1 MLFYVDNGCPNCHG
15 IVSDERLHKGL
26 PCNKCLPEDLKPSKN
41 DIVTVCDL
49 LKSNSSLKEFKIFC
63 EVEHKVKE
71 FKKIF
76 SEILKTSPS
85 SLQISWAKRF
95 FLGESFAIVAP
106 TGTGKTTFGLISS
119 ILTSKKALIIVPTKM
134 LVKQVEDRLYN
145 YLDKIK
151 NPSLKQKK
159 ILAYTGAK
167 KEKELLEKENFD
179 IFVCTSAFMHRNFD
193 LLKVIDFSFIFV
205 DDVDSF
211 LKSSKNVD
219 NLFLLLGFSEKEIEL
234 ALKRNKNEEDY
245 EELLKIKEEHK
256 NKLKQLIISSATL
269 KPKTNRVLLFQNLL
283 GFEITRFVSTLR
295 KVIDTYLPVD
305 FKEITNSKEE
315 TQRKKDLIFY
325 KLLNQAENLIK
336 ELKEGGLLFVEESFG
351 KSYVELAVHYLREKG
366 FKVVSYLEVSET
378 ELLEKLKNQE
388 ADVAIGLCHIGNPLV
403 RGVDLPEVL
412 RYAIFLGVP
421 KHIFPLTAGKEG
433 FSLSISP
440 QFLHNILLSLMPL
453 FSDEERI
460 TAISY
465 VSYLK
470 KYLTLKEEQ
479 VPQYEGLYKKI
490 LSIKEFLESKL
501 NDAEFIKRLEESE
514 EVFLERDEGGNY
526 NVIVGNASSYLQA
539 SGRVS
544 RLTTR
549 GLLPGLS
556 IILVDNFKALNSLK
570 KRLRFYLGD
579 EIELKEIDLKQA
591 VELDT
596 QIKEERKRL
605 KKEKIDFKNYL
616 IIVESPHKA
625 KTIANFFGKP
635 SIRRL
640 KNVWVYEI
648 PMENTLLSICASLG
662 HVFNLSRK
670 KGIFGILQEN
680 GSFYPVFGT
689 IKINKETGEQ
699 YVDEDLKNK
708 NGIFDKGEIIE
719 VLRTLAFCADGAF
732 VASDPDAEGEK
743 IAYDL
748 YISLKPFQPNIKRL
762 EFHEV
767 TERALRKA
775 LESPQEISLPR
786 VKAQLARRVAD
797 RWVGFS
803 LSQQLWKI
811 FKKHYLSA
819 GRVQTPVLGWII
831 ERAELAKQYKYRIT
845 FELNNHRFSI
855 ELEDQKLAKQVQKE
869 LSNLVVK
876 EIKKFED
883 EISPPPP
890 YTTDTV
896 LEDAFHFFKF
906 SSAYTMQLLQELFEL
921 GLITYHRTDSTR
933 ISEVGRYQ
941 VAKPYVTQTLGEEYF
956 YPREWY
962 SEGAH
967 EGIRPTRPWD
977 LAEIKLRVAH
987 GLLTFKNPKDS
998 FKLYDIIFRRFMAS
1012 QTRKTKVLKGVFEF
1026 KVPSYS
1032 WEETLILEILQ
1043 PGYEYFW
1050 TKPQVFKMTDTFSPE
1065 NIQLTKVPKVFLFNQ
1080 GSLIQEMKKRGLGR
1094 PSTYAEIVSTLLHRY
1109 YVYELKNGGLVPT
1122 ALGKEVYNYLKNNYS
1137 EYVSEEFTREL
1148 EEFMDDVEKGKKDWI
1163 EICHKLLP
1171 LLKILKVIE
1180 E

>member
-1 MLFYVDNGCPNCHG
+1 MLFYVANGCPNCHN
-15 IVSDERLHKGL
+15 IISDERLFKGL
-26 PCNKCLPEDLKPSKN
+26 PCDKCLDEESKLSQFNINEICYILDSQKTLKDLK
-41 DIVTVCDL
+41 VY
-49 LKSNSSLKEFKIFC
+49 C
-63 EVEHKVKE
+63 EVEKKVKI
-71 FKKIF
+71 FKEIF
-76 SEILKTSPS
+76 NQILKTSPS
-85 SLQISWAKRF
+85 SLQIGWAKRF

-106 TGTGKTTFGLISS
+106 TGTGKSTFGLISS
-119 ILTSKKALIIVPTKM
+119 ILTTKKALIIVPTKM
-134 LVKQVEDRLYN
+134 LVKQVEERLYN
-145 YLDKIK
+145 YLEKIK
-151 NPSLKQKK
+151 EPYLKTKR
-159 ILAYTGAK
+159 ILSYTGTK
-167 KEKELLEKENFD
+167 KEKELLEQGKFN
-179 IFVCTSAFMHRNFD
+179 IFICTSAFMHRNFD
-193 LLKVIDFSFIFV
+193 LLKNIDFSFIFV

-211 LKSSKNVD
+211 LKSGKNVD
-219 NLFLLLGFSEKEIEL
+219 NLFLLLGFSKKEIEL
-234 ALKRNKNEEDY
+234 ALKRNKNEKDY
-245 EELLKIKEEHK
+245 EKLLKIKEKHK
-256 NKLKQLIISSATL
+256 NKLKQLIVSSATL

-295 KVIDTYLPVD
+295 KVIDSYISVD
-305 FKEITNSKEE
+305 LNNLEKENSKD
-315 TQRKKDLIFY
+315 KKDLIFY
-325 KLLNQAENLIK
+325 KLLEEAEKLIK
-336 ELKEGGLLFVEESFG
+336 YLKEGGLLFIEEAFG
-351 KSYVELAVHYLREKG
+351 RSYVEIATNYLKDKG
-366 FKVVSYLEVSET
+366 YKVISYLEAKEKD
-378 ELLEKLKNQE
+378 LLNALKNKE
-388 ADVAIGLCHIGNPLV
+388 VDVAIGLCHISNPLV
-403 RGVDLPEVL
+403 RGVDLPEIL
-412 RYAIFLGVP
+412 RYVIFLGVP
-421 KHIFPLTAGKEG
+421 KHVFPLSKSKEG

-440 QFLHNILLSLMPL
+440 QFLHNITLSLMPL
-453 FSDEERI
+453 FEDEERI
-460 TAISY
+460 TALSY
-465 VSYLK
+465 IAYLK
-470 KYLTLKEEQ
+470 RYLTLKEEQ
-479 VPQYEGLYKKI
+479 VSQYEGLYKKI

-501 NDAEFIKRLEESE
+501 NNSEFIKKLEKSD
-514 EVFLERDEGGNY
+514 EVFLERDEDGSY

-579 EIELKEIDLKQA
+579 ETEIKEINFEEALK
-591 VELDT
+591 LDKK
-596 QIKEERKRL
+596 IKEERQKL
-605 KKEKIDFKNYL
+605 IKEKIDFKNYL

-635 SIRRL
+635 SIRRI

-670 KGIFGILQEN
+670 KGIFGVLKSN
-680 GSFYPVFGT
+680 GNFYPVFGT
-689 IKINKETGEQ
+689 IKIDKETGEQ
-699 YVDEDLKNK
+699 YVDEKPK
-708 NGIFDKGEIIE
+708 NGKEIFDKGEIIE
-719 VLRTLAFCADGAF
+719 VLRTLSFCADKTF

-748 YISLKPFQPNIKRL
+748 YINLKPFQPNIKRL

-775 LESPQEISLPR
+775 LESPQEINLYR
-786 VKAQLARRVAD
+786 VKAQLARRIAD

-803 LSQQLWKI
+803 LSQQLWKV

-831 ERAELAKQYKYRIT
+831 ERAELAKQHKYRIS
-845 FELNNHRFSI
+845 FELNGNKFSI
-855 ELEDQKLAKQVQKE
+855 ELEDKELAKKILEEFPKLNIV
-869 LSNLVVK
+869 
-876 EIKKFED
+876 EIKRFED

-890 YTTDTV
+890 YTTDTI
-896 LEDAFHFFKF
+896 LEEAFHFFKF

-933 ISEVGRYQ
+933 ISDVGRYQ
-941 VAKPYVTQTLGEEYF
+941 VAKPYITQILGEEYF
-956 YPREWY
+956 FPREWY

-977 LAEIKLRVAH
+977 LTEIKLRVAH
-987 GLLTFKNPKDS
+987 GLLTFKKPKDS

-1026 KVPSYS
+1026 RLLSYS
-1032 WEETLILEILQ
+1032 WKETLILDIIE

-1050 TKPQVFKMTDTFSPE
+1050 TKPQLFKSSKNLYPE
-1065 NIQLTKVPKVFLFNQ
+1065 NVQYTKVPKVFLYNQ

-1094 PSTYAEIVSTLLHRY
+1094 PSTYAEIVSTLLQRY

-1122 ALGKEVYNYLKNNYS
+1122 PLGKEVYNYLKSNYE

-1148 EEFMDDVEKGKKDWI
+1148 EKFMDEVEEGKKEWI

-1171 LLKILKVIE
+1171 LLKVLNIIST
-1180 E
+1180 